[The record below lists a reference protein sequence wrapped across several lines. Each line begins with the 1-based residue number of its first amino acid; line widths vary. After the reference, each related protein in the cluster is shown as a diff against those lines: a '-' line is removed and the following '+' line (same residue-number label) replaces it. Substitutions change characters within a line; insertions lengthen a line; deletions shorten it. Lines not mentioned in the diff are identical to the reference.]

1 MVANSYGHKSNGL
14 YFILTEAIMEF
25 NATISEVNQHYPF
38 FAPFFSHVM
47 VNFGT
52 IHSFSITG
60 AGT

>member
-38 FAPFFSHVM
+38 FAPNVM

-52 IHSFSITG
+52 NHSFSINHDMT
-60 AGT
+60 